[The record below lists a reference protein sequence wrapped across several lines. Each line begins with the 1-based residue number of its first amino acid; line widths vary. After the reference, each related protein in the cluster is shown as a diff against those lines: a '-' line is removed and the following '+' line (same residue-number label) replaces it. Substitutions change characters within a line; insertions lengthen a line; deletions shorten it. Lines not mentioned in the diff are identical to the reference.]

1 MAERVWQT
9 IIRPAISDNGE
20 LWFPDRLTREYLDQQ
35 KHTLGPY
42 LFSAQYL
49 LQYIAPEDRR
59 FEPAWIQYFN
69 GQLLAAEGYH
79 TLLLDFNGRSRS
91 APVAVYTTVDPAI
104 SETKG
109 DYTAIITLASDV
121 VGNWYILAARR
132 FRGGANRIIDEIVDE
147 IRKYSPAIVGIETVA
162 FQKAIKEF
170 LMDRLREENLVVS
183 VQELTST
190 VGRGKRARIEGL
202 VPKFSTLK
210 VFLARDLSPELERE
224 ILSWSPTTE
233 LPHDDMIDALSF
245 QLEVSQPASMQGQK
259 IYAGDW
265 HDLSPEDREKIRK
278 QKAAL
283 DRAVSGGLRTGYE

>member
-1 MAERVWQT
+1 VAERVWQT
-9 IIRPAISDNGE
+9 IIRPAINDEGQ
-20 LWFPDRLTREYLDQQ
+20 LWFPHRLTREYLDQQ

-59 FEPAWIQYFN
+59 FEPSWIQYFD

-79 TLLLDFNGRSRS
+79 TLLLEQSGRSRS
-91 APVAVYTTVDPAI
+91 TPVSVYTTVDPAI

-109 DYTAIITLASDV
+109 DYTAITTVAADPL
-121 VGNWYILAARR
+121 GNWYVLGARR
-132 FRGGANRIIDEIVDE
+132 FRGGANRIIDEVIEE
-147 IRKYSPAIVGIETVA
+147 IRKYVPAIVGIEVVA

-170 LMDRLREENLVVS
+170 LWDRLRQENLVTS
-183 VQELTST
+183 IKELVST

-202 VPKFSTLK
+202 VPKFSSLK

-224 ILSWSPTTE
+224 LLGWSPTTE
-233 LPHDDMIDALSF
+233 LPYDDMIDALSF
-245 QLEVSQPASMQGQK
+245 HLEVAMPASPTGQK

-265 HDLSPEDREKIRK
+265 HDMSPEDRELIRK
-278 QKAAL
+278 RKAAL
-283 DRAVSGGLRTGYE
+283 NRAASSGLRTGYE